1 MEAADVMLEF
11 AEWLHRK
18 NYPTV
23 DAEDQLLMAVDILM
37 EVEPGWEEEEEEE
50 EPGEEGRTK
59 KSS

>member
-1 MEAADVMLEF
+1 MMLEF